1 MGLDMYLFRTRRVPG
16 FTASNYERVNAA
28 VYRAGAEGVDT
39 LDLESA
45 TGLPGANALRE
56 CIHIEGQA
64 FPRATIFAQ
73 AAYWRKANAVHQ
85 WFVHTVQEGE
95 DDCRLSDPV
104 NADALHALRVR
115 AQLIWLAHA
124 DTEGLPCR
132 VLPPIITHQHTQ
144 RVLDDGAPMT
154 ERLLAAR
161 ALETQESGT
170 VARILLPPQP
180 GFFFGSTALDRWYY
194 SDLVGTIKQLNTVMS
209 TTDWDREVVFY
220 HSSW

>member
-16 FTASNYERVNAA
+16 FTASDYERVNTA

-64 FPRATIFAQ
+64 FPRATIFTE
-73 AAYWRKANAVHQ
+73 AAYWRKVNAVHR
-85 WFVHTVQEGE
+85 WFVHTVQGGE
-95 DDCRLSDPV
+95 DDCRLSLV
-104 NADALHALRVR
+104 HADDLRALRSR

-124 DTEGLPCR
+124 DTEGLPFR
-132 VLPPIITHQHTQ
+132 SLSPELVHQYTQ
-144 RVLDDGAPMT
+144 CVLDDGAPMR

-170 VARILLPPQP
+170 MARILLPPQS
-180 GFFFGSTALDRWYY
+180 GVFFGSTDVDRWYY
-194 SDLVGTIKQLNTVMS
+194 SDLVGTIKQLKDVLN
-209 TTDWDREVVFY
+209 TTDWDHEVVFY